1 MSCES
6 RWLAFGCLAWMVLMV
21 GCAGMLPARKMALSE
36 REQEMANRLCL
47 NEQQLQRMK
56 SKPLYQLTE
65 RELGAYL
72 GYLQEMEHDVKL
84 RVQHLGRKM
93 MGQRYQIFLL
103 GEFPFELY
111 DPEPLYSLRKSDCL
125 VFAEHMYAMALAHDW
140 SSFIAL
146 LQRIRYKDGRIGML
160 TRNHYTEADW
170 VVNNSWLVE
179 DLTAELVGDR
189 AVPVTSVIDR
199 ARFFRRFGIGQDIPP
214 QELSWSYIPYELLPE
229 FIDRLQPGDF
239 VNIVR
244 GNQEGLYV
252 GHVGLITRSE
262 DGTVN
267 LLHSTHPRV
276 VEEPLMELCREAPA
290 MRTARERDNQR
301 IAAKN
306 RKIQA
311 RNERVQRT
319 GKGKAKPLLPL
330 KPYFYGFRFYRLRM
344 DALEELRRRDGP
356 HAPRVEFVPNARP

>member
-1 MSCES
+1 MG
-6 RWLAFGCLAWMVLMV
+6 A
-21 GCAGMLPARKMALSE
+21 GCAAFLPARRAAPSQHEQEVAARLGISGEQLKRMLRTPLYRFSE
-36 REQEMANRLCL
+36 REIDRYL
-47 NEQQLQRMK
+47 
-56 SKPLYQLTE
+56 
-65 RELGAYL
+65 AYL
-72 GYLQEMEHDVKL
+72 QQVEPDPRL
-84 RVQHLGRKM
+84 RVQHLARKM
-93 MGQRYQIFLL
+93 RGQPYQIFLL
-103 GEFPFELY
+103 GEFPFELH

-146 LQRIRYKDGRIGML
+146 LQLIRYKDWRLGML

-189 AVPVTSVIDR
+189 AVSVTSVIDR
-199 ARFFRRFGIGQDIPP
+199 ARFFQRFGIGQDIPR

-267 LLHSTHPRV
+267 LIHSTHPRV
-276 VEEPLMELCREAPA
+276 VEEPLMELYREAPA
-290 MRTARERDNQR
+290 NRAAREKENER

-306 RKIQA
+306 REIRA
-311 RNERVQRT
+311 HNERVRRT
-319 GKGKAKPLLPL
+319 GKGKEKPLLSP
-330 KPYFYGFRFYRLRM
+330 KPYFYGFRFYRLRE

-356 HAPRVEFVPNARP
+356 DAPRVEFVPNARP